1 MTPRSALSGSVLALS
16 FLYPLWS
23 DVFNVLVP
31 MFFPD
36 YVRDMLVRQNVTP
49 GLASMIGIEYPHTMY
64 HAATAAVCGAVI
76 VTAFAAMVIRGPYRE
91 GADWAMRLLFYGGL
105 ISLVVRGWLS
115 LAVYMHGFWSGL
127 EQDVQ
132 IPLAFLVAGL
142 VIERILSARRTQGV
156 PTSP

>member
-1 MTPRSALSGSVLALS
+1 MPGGDVMTPRSVLSGSVLALS

-49 GLASMIGIEYPHTMY
+49 GLAS
-64 HAATAAVCGAVI
+64 
-76 VTAFAAMVIRGPYRE
+76 MVIRGPYRE